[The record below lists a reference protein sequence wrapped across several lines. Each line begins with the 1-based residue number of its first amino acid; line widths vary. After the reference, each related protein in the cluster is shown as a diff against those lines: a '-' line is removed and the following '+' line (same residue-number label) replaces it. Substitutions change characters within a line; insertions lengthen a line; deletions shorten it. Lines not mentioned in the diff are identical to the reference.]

1 MSPMSELAREIIIPA
16 NAGSVAS
23 GFTHAM
29 NVAFG
34 VETVLFCVQFTVPV
48 EPFRAT
54 APPLSEGSH
63 VAPVADSEPMPPFS
77 P

>member
-1 MSPMSELAREIIIPA
+1 MSPSNELAREIIIPA
-16 NAGSVAS
+16 SDGGVAS

-48 EPFRAT
+48 EPFRET
-54 APPLSEGSH
+54 ACPLSEAPH